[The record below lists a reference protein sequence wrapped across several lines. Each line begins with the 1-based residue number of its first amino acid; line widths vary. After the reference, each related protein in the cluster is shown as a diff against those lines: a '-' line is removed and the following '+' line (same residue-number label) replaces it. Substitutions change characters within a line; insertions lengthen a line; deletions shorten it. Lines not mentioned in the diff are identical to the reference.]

1 MLVLVAVL
9 GKSALW
15 VGRYWLPI
23 AMERPTPV
31 SSLLHSSTIVVAG
44 VVLGSLYFERG
55 MVVGVIRL
63 VIISMIL
70 PS

>member
-1 MLVLVAVL
+1 MLGALAVL

-15 VGRYWLPI
+15 IIGYWLPM

-44 VVLGSLYFERG
+44 VMLSISLGGSIT
-55 MVVGVIRL
+55 VGVL
-63 VIISMIL
+63 AVILSSL
-70 PS
+70 LRY